1 MARLFIAAACTL
13 LLLTACAGNE
23 AASSRAAPPQTAE
36 ISCPDRLDR
45 SIDDDLRRE
54 DLRNDV
60 ETQWPNGFGR
70 PTGPMERERLFPD
83 C

>member
-1 MARLFIAAACTL
+1 MLRLHIAAACAL
-13 LLLTACAGNE
+13 LLSACSGN
-23 AASSRAAPPQTAE
+23 APATSHAVPPQTAE
-36 ISCPDRLDR
+36 ISCPDGIDR
-45 SIDDDLRRE
+45 SIDEDLRLD

-70 PTGPMERERLFPD
+70 PASPMERERLFPD